1 MVAHLY
7 KLECL
12 TNLHVGSGEANYN
25 IIDKEVERDPITG
38 YPIIHASGIKGA
50 LREYFTEN
58 KVLPEAKI
66 TEIFGKPSSATEF
79 GAGSY
84 KFFDAH
90 LLSRPMR
97 VGGNTTRSSISVTS
111 DDLLRDFLTQTANF
125 GINKYTNVNLPELT
139 FGENIDFLTNAG
151 NITVE
156 DEQTDTFDA
165 NDADDA
171 DYMEAAKNIVGDTFA
186 VAKNFGSYALP
197 VVAHNKLEH
206 GESKNLWY
214 EEYVPHGS
222 VFWFLVLTPDEK
234 NELNLEN
241 QTMLQF
247 GANASIGYGFVRI
260 TKLA

>member
-25 IIDKEVERDPITG
+25 IIDKEVERDPVTG

-58 KVLPEAKI
+58 KILPEDTI
-66 TEIFGKPSSATEF
+66 HRIFGKPTNAAEF
-79 GAGSY
+79 GAGTY
-84 KFFDAH
+84 KFIDAH

-97 VGGNTTRSSISVTS
+97 VGGSNAAIPSVSVTA

-125 GINKYTNVNLPELT
+125 GIRKYTSLNLPKLT
-139 FGENIDFLTNAG
+139 FAEGTKFLTNVG
-151 NITVE
+151 SITIE
-156 DEQTDTFDA
+156 DETVGMLDMKYA
-165 NDADDA
+165 AAAAPILAD
-171 DYMEAAKNIVGDTFA
+171 EFA
-186 VAKNFGSYALP
+186 VAKNLSKYALP

-222 VFWFLVLTPDEK
+222 VFWFMVLTPGKE

-247 GANASIGYGFVRI
+247 GANASIGYGFVKI

>member
-7 KLECL
+7 RLECL

-58 KVLPEAKI
+58 KILPEDKI
-66 TEIFGKPSSATEF
+66 HKIFGKPTNAEEF
-79 GAGSY
+79 GAGTY

-97 VGGNTTRSSISVTS
+97 VGGSNAAIPSVSVTA

-125 GINKYTNVNLPELT
+125 GITKYTNVNLPKLT
-139 FGENIDFLTNAG
+139 FAENINFLTNAE

-156 DEQTDTFDA
+156 DEATTKLDT
-165 NDADDA
+165 N
-171 DYMEAAKNIVGDTFA
+171 YAAAAAHVLDGKFA
-186 VAKNFGSYALP
+186 VAKNLADYALP

-222 VFWFLVLTPDEK
+222 VFWFMVLTPCET
-234 NELNLEN
+234 NELHLEN

-247 GANASIGYGFVRI
+247 GANASIGYGFVKI

>member
-1 MVAHLY
+1 MIAHLY

-25 IIDKEVERDPITG
+25 IIDKEVERDPVTG

-58 KVLPEAKI
+58 KILPDETI
-66 TEIFGKPSSATEF
+66 HRIFGKPTNAAEF
-79 GAGSY
+79 GAGTY

-97 VGGNTTRSSISVTS
+97 VGGSNAAIPSVSVTA
-111 DDLLRDFLTQTANF
+111 DDLLRDFLTQTENF
-125 GINKYTNVNLPELT
+125 GIKEYSNVNLPELT
-139 FGENIDFLTNAG
+139 FAEDTKFFSNVTS
-151 NITVE
+151 ITIE
-156 DEQTDTFDA
+156 DETVGVLDA
-165 NDADDA
+165 K
-171 DYMEAAKNIVGDTFA
+171 YAAAAATILAGEFA
-186 VAKNFGSYALP
+186 VAKNLSKYALP
-197 VVAHNKLEH
+197 VAAHNRLEH

-222 VFWFLVLTPDEK
+222 VFWFMVLTPGET
-234 NELNLEN
+234 NELHLED

-247 GANASIGYGFVRI
+247 GANASIGYGFVKI

>member
-7 KLECL
+7 RLECL

-58 KVLPEAKI
+58 KLLDEAKI
-66 TEIFGKPSSATEF
+66 NDIFGKPSSATEF

-97 VGGNTTRSSISVTS
+97 VGGSNAAIPSVSVTA

-125 GINKYTNVNLPELT
+125 GINKYTNVNLPKLT
-139 FGENIDFLTNAG
+139 FDKDINFLTNVG
-151 NITVE
+151 SITIE
-156 DEQTDTFDA
+156 DETVGVLDT
-165 NDADDA
+165 N
-171 DYMEAAKNIVGDTFA
+171 YAAAAATILASEFA
-186 VAKNFGSYALP
+186 VAKNLSGYALP

-222 VFWFLVLTPDEK
+222 VFWFMVLTPDEK

-247 GANASIGYGFVRI
+247 GANASIGYGFVKI

>member
-1 MVAHLY
+1 MVTHLY

-25 IIDKEVERDPITG
+25 IIDKEVERDPITK

-50 LREYFTEN
+50 LREYFAEN
-58 KVLPEAKI
+58 KLLPPVTI
-66 TEIFGKPSSATEF
+66 DSVFGKASSATEF
-79 GAGSY
+79 GAGTY

-97 VGGNTTRSSISVTS
+97 VGGTGVTIPCINVTS
-111 DDLLRDFLTQTANF
+111 DDILRAFLTQMENF
-125 GINKYTNVNLPELT
+125 GIKKYANVSLPELN
-139 FGENIDFLTNAG
+139 FGGKEFLSTNPG
-151 NITVE
+151 VTVE
-156 DEQTDTFDA
+156 DEETGVLDA
-165 NDADDA
+165 EYAG
-171 DYMEAAKNIVGDTFA
+171 AAAPLLGSTFA
-186 VAKNFGSYALP
+186 VVKNFSNYALP

-222 VFWFLVLTPDEK
+222 VFWLMILTPDEK
-234 NELNLEN
+234 NVLELEK

-247 GANASIGYGFVRI
+247 GANASIGYGFVKI
-260 TKLA
+260 TKLI

>member
-1 MVAHLY
+1 MFAHLY

-12 TNLHVGSGEANYN
+12 TNLHVGSGEANYD
-25 IIDKEVERDPITG
+25 IIDNEVERDPISQN
-38 YPIIHASGIKGA
+38 PIIHASGLKGA

-58 KVLPEAKI
+58 QILGTDTIKG
-66 TEIFGKPSSATEF
+66 IFGKPTSTTEF

-97 VGGNTTRSSISVTS
+97 VGGNGAAIPSISVTTN
-111 DDLLRDFLTQTANF
+111 DLLYDLIKQTANF
-125 GINKYTNVNLPELT
+125 GIKTYESVTLPEKKLN
-139 FGENIDFLTNAG
+139 FDNNSFLSTVT
-151 NITVE
+151 NITIE
-156 DEQTDTFDA
+156 DESVGTLDGT
-165 NDADDA
+165 
-171 DYMEAAKNIVGDTFA
+171 YVSAASQILGETFA
-186 VAKNFGSYALP
+186 VAKKLSGYALP

-222 VFWFLVLTPDEK
+222 VFWFMVLTPTET
-234 NELNLEN
+234 NELKLEE
-241 QTMLQF
+241 QTMLQI
-247 GANASIGYGFVRI
+247 GANASIGYGFVKI